1 MRFFQLPYCRFFET
15 SVLKE
20 VRILRYLHNNSVVLI
35 LMLMLSSKIKLSYN
49 YNFTDLKNFRSWL
62 FYDKVFTLYIWKTQ
76 NISESMFLH
85 NAIKLS

>member
-35 LMLMLSSKIKLSYN
+35 LMLMLSSKIKLSY
-49 YNFTDLKNFRSWL
+49 
-62 FYDKVFTLYIWKTQ
+62 TLILQTWNTFVADFFMIKFLHSYIWKTQ